1 MKKAD
6 KLFVIVLA
14 AIMIAAN
21 FSGCRHNAPGTEEL
35 DLTKTQ
41 LYVQVWKGGFGT
53 DWIYKLKERFEQAY
67 ANESFEEGKTGVQ
80 VYIDPTSTKNIG
92 TIGTS
97 PNEVIFYE
105 DLPYV
110 NYVATGTFLD
120 ISDIVKE
127 KLPGESE
134 SIENKMYNQHKKALT
149 GIDGKYYAVPFYESY
164 FSLMYDV
171 DLFEQKRLYLA
182 ADADNANNGFIM
194 SLQDERSAGPDGQ
207 SGTSDDGLPA
217 TYLEMFKLCEQMV
230 SLNVTPFV
238 FTGKSPNYIR
248 RFAASLSAAMAGAA
262 QYYTNYNYSGTNTII
277 DGFFDEKIQLTSTMS
292 TRRGIEKEVEIT
304 PETGYNLTK
313 QKGTYYSLA
322 FIEAMLSKTS
332 YYSPKIISETF
343 SHLDAQEEFIYSRL
357 DGSPIGMLVDGSYW
371 ENEAKETFERS
382 IQDKGDIAK
391 NRRFGIMPLPRF
403 VDGEVD
409 QKGTTL
415 LDNANSFIFIN
426 GNIANK
432 PEKVKLAKLF
442 VQFCCTDVSL
452 QEFNTT
458 TGARIALN
466 YELTAEQYN
475 SMNSYRQTLYDMR
488 KDAEVV
494 YLQSDS
500 DFYLRAGQN
509 AYSQEDRYKS
519 TINNEEYLFPQKVL
533 IGIGDPKFTAEQYFV
548 GGEYSKEKWD
558 AKYSQYYA
566 N

>member
-1 MKKAD
+1 MKKAG

-134 SIENKMYNQHKKALT
+134 SIENKMYDQHKKALT

-277 DGFFDEKIQLTSTMS
+277 DGFSDEKIQLTSTMS

-442 VQFCCTDVSL
+442 VQFCCMDVSL

-458 TGARIALN
+458 TGARIALD